1 MDTNQQ
7 LETELCRN
15 LENAMVGQMV
25 IQWTGPREKRRGQA
39 VKIVQVWKNGVI
51 AVYSAALGKVNY
63 NLDGY
68 PRGSGSSRITAFS
81 PTETL
86 ETLAE
91 RNRNLDLS
99 VLAEEGRRKDAQQ
112 QRFNA
117 ILNLNPDLDD
127 NYVIALSPRVVRM
140 MKFVAASGMK
150 YTLFF
155 TIHQSD
161 SATEPCMVKGWLVA
175 DDYSMEVDAIGDTFK
190 TALLKIIDRLS

>member
-25 IQWTGPREKRRGQA
+25 IQWTGPREKRRGA
-39 VKIVQVWKNGVI
+39 PVSITRVWKNGVI
-51 AVYSAALGKVNY
+51 VIGEKTY

-68 PRGSGSSRITAFS
+68 PRGSGGSRITAFS

-127 NYVIALSPRVVRM
+127 NHVIALSPRMVRM
-140 MKFVAASGMK
+140 MKFVAASGKK

-155 TIHQSD
+155 TIHQND

-175 DDYSMEVDAIGDTFK
+175 DDYSTEVDAIGDTFK